1 MAAAPMLFQV
11 FSAISSVV
19 SFVGALQQG
28 KAAKDAANFN
38 ATVNLQNAQ
47 IAQSNAAA
55 AAKQHERETYLR
67 LGSIHANQGKAG
79 GAAGEGSVLDVLG
92 DVAGQ
97 RELERQNIYYNG
109 QLQARGFQNTAA
121 LDTYSGKQAQTAS
134 YFKAGGELLRGAGN
148 LYSGG
153 GAGTTLG
160 VAGGPNSAVNSYGLT
175 RVG

>member
-1 MAAAPMLFQV
+1 MAVVPVMMAIAA
-11 FSAISSVV
+11 VV
-19 SFVGALQQG
+19 SAVGAIQQG
-28 KAAKDAANFN
+28 QAAKKAANFN

-47 IAQSNAAA
+47 IAQSNAEA

-92 DVAGQ
+92 DVAAQ
-97 RELERQNIYYNG
+97 RELERQNIFYNA

-121 LDTYSGKQAQTAS
+121 LDTFSGKQAQTAS
-134 YFKAGGELLRGAGN
+134 YFKAGSSLLSAAG
-148 LYSGG
+148 SMAG
-153 GAGTTLG
+153 GAGG
-160 VAGGPNSAVNSYGLT
+160 AAGGAGGPTSALNSYGLT